1 MPPVFNET
9 AQIMPDRLPE
19 PSEYAPFYAGYV
31 SEAPTGKI
39 VDVLRAQQTSIR
51 GFIVGLPEELAG
63 YRYAEG
69 KWSVAEV
76 LGHVVDTERVFG
88 YRALHFARG
97 ATGAIPGMD
106 QDEFAATAPYHR
118 RSLASIAD
126 EFSWLRAA
134 NVEQYQA
141 FDAEIFGRS
150 GVASGATA
158 SVRALLHIMAGHAA
172 HHITVLEERYL

>member
-1 MPPVFNET
+1 
-9 AQIMPDRLPE
+9 MPDRLPD

-31 SEAPTGKI
+31 TEAPAGRI
-39 VDVLRAQQTSIR
+39 VDVLRAQQKSIR
-51 GFIVGLPEELAG
+51 DFIQSIPEDLAG
-63 YRYAEG
+63 HRYAEG
-69 KWSVAEV
+69 KWTVAEV

-97 ATGAIPGMD
+97 ADGAIPGMD

-118 RSLASIAD
+118 RSLASIGN
-126 EFSWLRAA
+126 EFGWLRAS

-141 FDAEIFGRS
+141 FDAEIFSRS
-150 GVASGATA
+150 GIASGASV

-172 HHITVLEERYL
+172 HHVSVLQERYL